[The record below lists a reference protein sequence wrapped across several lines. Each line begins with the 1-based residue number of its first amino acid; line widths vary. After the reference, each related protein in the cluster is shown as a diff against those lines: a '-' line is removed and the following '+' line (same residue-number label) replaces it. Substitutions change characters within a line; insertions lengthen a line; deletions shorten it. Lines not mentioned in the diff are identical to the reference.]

1 MIADTSFLIDLMMN
15 EANAVAK
22 AKEIEGKGSTISVCS
37 PSVFELYVGVAL
49 SRKPEDEKA
58 RIIDLIGS
66 LPQLPLDFES
76 ARVAGAIYGGRIK
89 AGAEMDPEDA
99 MIAGIAKVRNEHVIT
114 RNAKHFYW
122 IDGIKVVPY

>member
-15 EANAVAK
+15 ETGAVAK
-22 AKEIEGKGSTISVCS
+22 AREIEGKGSTISVCS

-76 ARVAGAIYGGRIK
+76 ARAAGTIYGERIRE
-89 AGAEMDPEDA
+89 GAKMDPEDA
-99 MIAGIAKVRNEHVIT
+99 MIAGIAKVRNEHVVT
-114 RNAKHFYW
+114 RNAKHFS
-122 IDGIKVVPY
+122 GIGGVKVEIY